1 MFDKI
6 NLAKDNIYKDWQRAL
21 EKKQL
26 KAAMLMMKIGQIPN
40 YAVILWGFNIFW
52 PLEQHGVAKQW
63 GFLKPVLMVQ
73 LFLRANNMMQSSHC
87 YPNIKIWSQFYSQR
101 TALHL
106 CDIRACFAS

>member
-21 EKKQL
+21 EKKHL

-40 YAVILWGFNIFW
+40 SAVIFWGFNIFW

-63 GFLKPVLMVQ
+63 GFHCEAELLSFVQ
-73 LFLRANNMMQSSHC
+73 YDPSHASEPLICPRSIYCWNM
-87 YPNIKIWSQFYSQR
+87 N
-101 TALHL
+101 
-106 CDIRACFAS
+106 